1 MKTMRKFRKQSG
13 FTLLETVIAM
23 AVMSF
28 GILSIIAV
36 YTQGLRTSAQG
47 KIQFIAQA
55 KAQAAMETLFTAR
68 DTHILAWAEINNVSQ
83 GGVFLDGP
91 QPMLAPGPDGLIG
104 TADDDVN
111 HPDTIIIGPPG
122 NNDIS
127 TTSGDKTVNLNP
139 MMTRTILFT
148 PVPGTPNL
156 NQVTITINYNSQGQ
170 AGQFQLICYI
180 SNYA

>member
-1 MKTMRKFRKQSG
+1 MKTMRSLRNQRG
-13 FTLLETVIAM
+13 FTLLETLIAM

-28 GILSIIAV
+28 GILSVIAV

-68 DTHILAWAEINNVSQ
+68 DTHILSWAQINNVSQ

-104 TADDDVN
+104 TADDDVS

-122 NNDIS
+122 NDDIVS
-127 TTSGDKTVNLNP
+127 TSGDQTLNLNP

-148 PVPGTPNL
+148 PVPGTLNL
-156 NQVTITINYNSQGQ
+156 NQVTITINYISQGQ
-170 AGQFQLICYI
+170 PSQFQLICYI